1 MANINRNK
9 IIKLYVLRPYGHG
22 AEEYKGEK
30 MVKYVDYFLEDLAT
44 MIIEQDKEKDLNK
57 NIAGKKK
64 KRRRLKIEGAEATG
78 IPIPGD
84 TL

>member
-44 MIIEQDKEKDLNK
+44 MIVEQEKERDLNDWL
-57 NIAGKKK
+57 KKVKTKIK
-64 KRRRLKIEGAEATG
+64 KPQI
-78 IPIPGD
+78 
-84 TL
+84 TLFQ